1 MSLIFFNRSFEKNRL
16 KALVLW
22 NLSQSKEKNTIDL
35 LEKLKQIGFSFATYA
50 GVSLSIDDLKIPP
63 NKGELLVES
72 QKALNLSKKEYE
84 KGNITAVESFQQ
96 IIDLWYRTSEVLK
109 QNVIQHF
116 RSTDILNPVYMM
128 AFSGAR
134 GNISQVRQLVGM
146 RGLMADPQGQI
157 LDFPIRSNFREG
169 LTLTE
174 YIISCYGARK
184 GLVDTALRTANAG
197 YLTRRLVDVAQHII
211 IRETN
216 CKTDTGIFLTDMK
229 DGNKTKVQLQKR
241 LVGRV
246 LGEDIESIAKKNQ
259 DIYPL
264 LAFKI
269 VEKRNKVC
277 VRSPLT
283 CKTKKPI
290 CQLCYGWS
298 LAYGKLVSK
307 GEAVGVL
314 AAQSIGEPGTQLTM
328 RTFHTGGVFS
338 GDVIEEIKAPF
349 NGVINYENPLQGT
362 LIRTLYG
369 KIAFLTKNKG
379 NFSISDNKITNKFSI
394 PLSTILF
401 ARQKETVY
409 KKQLLAEYS
418 STFTKKTKGIKEKY
432 NITSNFEGQV
442 YFENVLLLITVGK
455 KGDITKTALR
465 LGSIWVVSGNIY
477 QSIIPSKL
485 FIKANDLVN
494 TNSIL
499 DQSILLSPYDGFLKS
514 NNLKEKTIKKFK
526 NDLNKDLNKTEA
538 LKNFFNTNIQ
548 KNKKFQQKKIQDFF
562 LSSPLLVL
570 SIKNINYKK
579 FGYFLSLYNLF
590 SYKVL
595 LSISLNNNFTNL
607 KKINF
612 QFFHEKKI
620 NEFIFFEKQNIT
632 NFLLEGEFFSLSE
645 KNFIFKRKENLN
657 LFFLSSKEK
666 KTLTNKTFYRIIQ
679 TNQQTKK
686 IHLFE
691 YLFYEK
697 NINFFKKQKNNLNHK
712 IKNLIK
718 NIFLFL
724 IINKKKYTFIK
735 KNQFKFINLPTLNKK
750 YNQIKRKKNF
760 FLKNQIQ
767 LNFFKKKK
775 RTYKTIKKNS
785 LFKLKIKLGWLFL
798 EKRTKVFIV
807 KNQTLLLPGQVL
819 SKKIFL
825 DQHFIFLEHIPFN
838 KTFLFFKYE
847 KSFIQTRFIK
857 NKKFKI
863 KKLKSFLKYKKNISR
878 NLLYKKNF
886 IYITFIISLL
896 RKGIENKNIPIFL
909 KKNFFSNEIKNFS
922 HLKSFDI
929 TSIFLNKQYKGKLR
943 LNYPSIN
950 LDIKKNFYPSLKNKK
965 SIKKNIFC
973 NFNISFDGF
982 EKKNLQ
988 KSKTEY
994 KIGLILIIFSVQRIN
1009 FLNSIFKKKEKNN
1022 YLRKNTTKIYI
1033 NKNKQI
1039 IEKLS
1044 PTVNSFFSPYDGE
1057 IIKTKIDNLG
1067 KQKTLILTSKNQIS
1081 FPLKNNL
1088 TFFTIGQFVRYG
1100 ENFSDNFGILESG
1113 QVIQIDK
1120 KKITLRKAQPFLF
1133 GSKGIFL
1140 INHDDVIENKTPLIT
1155 LFYRKIKTEDII
1167 QGIPRIEEIFE
1178 ARQPKEG
1185 DIISENLNMKLKFFF
1200 YWYSEKKNL
1209 SFQESAKISIQ
1220 RIQTIIVNRIQKV
1233 YQSQGVDIADK
1244 HIEIIVRQMTGK
1256 VKIIVGG
1263 AFLRGEL
1270 ISLRKVE
1277 RKNRNIEYTQNLNSV
1292 LKEYLKLQKIYR
1304 PSIKKVIYEPI
1315 ILGITKAALETETES
1330 FLSAA
1335 SFQET
1340 TKILSQA
1347 ALQKKLD
1354 FLVGLKENVI
1364 LGRLIPAGTGSFQK
1378 KEKEIKNE
1386 IFLKNFNSFLKKHKK
1401 LFWLNKNQNINI
1413 LKKK

>member
-1 MSLIFFNRSFEKNRL
+1 MNLIFFNRSFDKNRL
-16 KALVLW
+16 KALILW

-35 LEKLKQIGFSFATYA
+35 LEKLKEIGFNFATYA

-63 NKGELLVES
+63 NKGELIVQS
-72 QKALNLSKKEYE
+72 QKALNFSKKEYE
-84 KGNITAVESFQQ
+84 RGNITSVESFQQ
-96 IIDLWYRTSEVLK
+96 IIDLWYRTSEFLK

-216 CKTDTGIFLTDMK
+216 CKTDDGIFLTDMK
-229 DGNKTKVQLQKR
+229 DGNKIKVHLQKR

-246 LGEDIESIAKKNQ
+246 LGEDIEPIARKNQ
-259 DIYPL
+259 DISPL
-264 LAFKI
+264 LSFKI
-269 VEKRNKVC
+269 VKKRNKVC

-338 GDVIEEIKAPF
+338 GDVIEEINAPID
-349 NGVINYENPLQGT
+349 GIVKYENPLQGT

-379 NFSISDNKITNKFSI
+379 NFSISNTKTNINFSI
-394 PLSTILF
+394 PISTILF
-401 ARQKETVY
+401 VRQKETIY

-418 STFTKKTKGIKEKY
+418 STFSKKTKGIKEKY
-432 NITSNFEGQV
+432 NINSNFEGQV
-442 YFENVLLLITVGK
+442 YFENVLLLITFGK

-465 LGSIWVVSGNIY
+465 LGSIWVLAGNIY

-499 DQSILLSPYDGFLKS
+499 DQSFLLSPYNGLLKSNVLKEKKISKFKKNLNIDFNKKESLFNLFDTDIQKS
-514 NNLKEKTIKKFK
+514 NNLQ
-526 NDLNKDLNKTEA
+526 
-538 LKNFFNTNIQ
+538 Q
-548 KNKKFQQKKIQDFF
+548 KNIHDFYLNSPFMF
-562 LSSPLLVL
+562 LL
-570 SIKNINYKK
+570 IKNIKYKK

-590 SYKVL
+590 SYKIL
-595 LSISLNNNFTNL
+595 LSTSLKNNVTNL
-607 KKINF
+607 KKINLQCF
-612 QFFHEKKI
+612 QEKKK

-632 NFLLEGEFFSLSE
+632 NFSLEGQFFSLSE
-645 KNFIFKRKENLN
+645 KNFIFHKKENLN
-657 LFFLSSKEK
+657 LFLTACKEK
-666 KTLTNKTFYRIIQ
+666 QLVRNKTFCRIIQ
-679 TNQQTKK
+679 TTQQTKK
-686 IHLFE
+686 INLFE
-691 YLFYEK
+691 YFFYEK
-697 NINFFKKQKNNLNHK
+697 NINFLKKQKNQSNQKRKNFV
-712 IKNLIK
+712 KNL
-718 NIFLFL
+718 FLFL
-724 IINKKKYTFIK
+724 ISILKKKTYFFPKKKQLKFIKLPKRTNKHHETRIK
-735 KNQFKFINLPTLNKK
+735 KNQV
-750 YNQIKRKKNF
+750 
-760 FLKNQIQ
+760 Q
-767 LNFFKKKK
+767 LNFLKKKK
-775 RTYKTIKKNS
+775 INHKITKQNS
-785 LFKLKIKLGWLFL
+785 LFKIKIKPGWLFL
-798 EKRTKVFIV
+798 EKKTKIFILN
-807 KNQTLLLPGQVL
+807 NQTLSLPGQNL
-819 SKKIFL
+819 SKKLYF
-825 DQHFIFLEHIPFN
+825 DQHFIFIEHIPFN
-838 KTFLFFKYE
+838 KNFLFFKYE
-847 KSFIQTRFIK
+847 TIFIKNNFIK

-863 KKLKSFLKYKKNISR
+863 KKSQLCFKDKKNISR
-878 NLLYKKNF
+878 NFLYKKNF
-886 IYITFIISLL
+886 IYNTFIISLF
-896 RKGIENKNIPIFL
+896 RKGIENKN
-909 KKNFFSNEIKNFS
+909 FSICLNKQLFYDGIKNYS
-922 HLKSFDI
+922 KIKTFDI
-929 TSIFLNKQYKGKLR
+929 KSIFLNKQYKGKLKI
-943 LNYPSIN
+943 NFPSIKLN
-950 LDIKKNFYPSLKNKK
+950 IKKNFYPSLKNKK
-965 SIKKNIFC
+965 LIKKNLFF
-973 NFNISFDGF
+973 NFNIFFDVF
-982 EKKNLQ
+982 QKNTLH
-988 KSKTEY
+988 KSRTEY
-994 KIGLILIIFSVQRIN
+994 KVGLFLVIFLIQRIN
-1009 FLNSIFKKKEKNN
+1009 FLNYIFKKKEKHN
-1022 YLRKNTTKIYI
+1022 YLKNNTTKIYI

-1044 PTVNSFFSPYDGE
+1044 PTVNSFFSPYEGE
-1057 IIKTKIDNLG
+1057 IIKTKIDSLG

-1081 FPLKNNL
+1081 FPLKNNF

-1100 ENFSDNFGILESG
+1100 EKFSDDFGILESG
-1113 QVIQIDK
+1113 QVFQIDK

-1140 INHDDVIENKTPLIT
+1140 INHDDVIETKTPLIT
-1155 LFYRKIKTEDII
+1155 LFYQKIKTEDII

-1185 DIISENLNMKLKFFF
+1185 DILSENLNMKLKFFF
-1200 YWYSEKKNL
+1200 YWYNEKKNL
-1209 SFQESAKISIQ
+1209 SFQQSAKISIQ

-1244 HIEIIVRQMTGK
+1244 HIEIIVRQMTAK

-1277 RKNRNIEYTQNLNSV
+1277 RKNRNIEYIKNLNIL
-1292 LKEYLKLQKIYR
+1292 LKEYLKLEKIYCPR
-1304 PSIKKVIYEPI
+1304 IKKVIYEPI
-1315 ILGITKAALETETES
+1315 LLGITKAALETETES

-1340 TKILSQA
+1340 TKILSHA

-1364 LGRLIPAGTGSFQK
+1364 LGRLIPAGTGSLPK

-1386 IFLKNFNSFLKKHKK
+1386 IFLEKFNVFLKKHKK
-1401 LFWLNKNQNINI
+1401 IFWLNRSENINI
-1413 LKKK
+1413 FSKK